1 MSFNGGYVDTLGF
14 LSLQGL
20 FTAHVTG
27 NFVTIG
33 AALVFGRVGVF
44 AKLLAL
50 PVFCVVVIASRRAS
64 LRLVACHMT
73 PLPILLSA
81 QLLLLMLGGACAV
94 LHGAFAQPDSSAAVA
109 TGMLFVSAMA
119 VQNAVHR
126 LHLASAPPSTLMT
139 GTTTQLMIDV
149 SDLLQGMPPERRMA
163 ALARMRSMCIAVTC
177 FAVGAAGA
185 ALLFARFPSV
195 CFAVPPV
202 ITLIACSIAANV
214 SHSTLA
220 LNNE

>member
-14 LSLQGL
+14 LALQGL

-94 LHGAFAQPDSSAAVA
+94 LHGAFAQPDSSAAW
-109 TGMLFVSAMA
+109 
-119 VQNAVHR
+119 QR
-126 LHLASAPPSTLMT
+126 
-139 GTTTQLMIDV
+139 
-149 SDLLQGMPPERRMA
+149 
-163 ALARMRSMCIAVTC
+163 
-177 FAVGAAGA
+177 
-185 ALLFARFPSV
+185 
-195 CFAVPPV
+195 
-202 ITLIACSIAANV
+202 ACS
-214 SHSTLA
+214 SSRRWLFKTLCTDYIWRA
-220 LNNE
+220 RPRRH